1 MDNATFIV
9 DTIERYATTTR
20 GAKRA
25 HAKGKHFTGK
35 LQLNATG
42 QRIFDLKDTHL
53 DVIIRLSDA
62 PPNRNVPSHL
72 VPLKGL
78 ALHIKQEHINIVMVT
93 FPYFPWTKEASIVK
107 IAQYVHAIHK
117 SESKLLKLNL
127 LRYLLKIEGFDK
139 HLIKFILHQPIKTSM
154 NQTFH
159 NLHYFK
165 YNEQFVR
172 FHARKRN
179 NQITLY
185 AEIYDEIKPISELRK
200 DAVIEEIGRIEIT
213 SETSEN
219 YTMFAPLKTGSL
231 EPIYDEI
238 LNLRSQMYKI
248 SNQHRNEE
256 GISLE

>member
-25 HAKGKHFTGK
+25 HAKGNQYIGK
-35 LQLNATG
+35 LQLNDMG
-42 QRIFDLKDTHL
+42 KRIFNLDDTNL
-53 DVIIRLSDA
+53 DVIVRLSDA
-62 PPNRNVPSHL
+62 PPNRNVPSNL

-78 ALHIKQEHINIVMVT
+78 ALHIKQVHINLVMVT

-107 IAQYVHAIHK
+107 IAQYIHAIHQ
-117 SESKLLKLNL
+117 SESKLLKINL
-127 LRYLLKIEGFDK
+127 LRHLFKIEDFNK
-139 HLIKFILHQPIKTSM
+139 HLMKFILHQPIKTTM

-165 YNEQFVR
+165 YNEQFIR
-172 FHARKRN
+172 FHARKKY

-200 DAVIEEIGRIEIT
+200 DAVIEEIAHIELT
-213 SETSEN
+213 SETSET
-219 YTMFAPLKTGSL
+219 YTTFDPLQTGSL
-231 EPIYDEI
+231 DAVYDEI
-238 LNLRSQMYKI
+238 LNLRSEMYKI

-256 GISLE
+256 GITLE